1 MANDSNSQVL
11 AGLYPFL
18 DGPFLDGPKRT
29 SRHDGAAMSKALLES
44 VRQKVDNHREV
55 VDNFF
60 ANNAQAIVEVAHALA
75 RVYRSGGRL
84 YTMGNGGSSCDAAH
98 VAVEFLHPVT
108 TGRPALTAIDLSAD
122 RTMLSAVAND
132 VGFDNVFVR
141 QIIAL
146 GRKGDALLGLSTSGN
161 SANLVKAFIRAKQ
174 MGIVTIGLAGKTGG
188 EMKRIGLD
196 HCLLVETD
204 SIHRIQECHVI
215 LYHVLWDLTHTL
227 LAEHRG
233 AGSDASSEQQEQ
245 T

>member
-1 MANDSNSQVL
+1 MTNSNSKVL

-18 DGPFLDGPKRT
+18 PGQKQAAK
-29 SRHDGAAMSKALLES
+29 HDSAAMQQALLES
-44 VRQKVDNHREV
+44 VRQKVDNHRDV
-55 VDNFF
+55 VERFF
-60 ANNAQAIVEVAHALA
+60 AGNAAAVVEVAHALA
-75 RVYRSGGRL
+75 GVYRAGGRL

-108 TGRPALTAIDLSAD
+108 TGRPALTAIDLTAD

-132 VGFDNVFVR
+132 VGYDNVFVR

-161 SANLVKAFIRAKQ
+161 SANLVKAFVKAKQ
-174 MGIVTIGLAGKTGG
+174 MGLVTIGLAGKTGG
-188 EMKRIGLD
+188 EMKRLGLD

-215 LYHVLWDLTHTL
+215 IYHVLWDLTHTL

-233 AGSDASSEQQEQ
+233 AIPEQE
-245 T
+245 TEP